1 MIVLLNLLSAIVVV
15 GGIVLS
21 AKLRKL
27 WPLVTAAV
35 FTILYSF
42 FQPSYMPKGTVQ
54 RAELPPFEQSEAQIQ
69 DRALKPQDGSVY
81 DARREQKIKDG
92 LPFIEK
98 GEK

>member
-1 MIVLLNLLSAIVVV
+1 MIVLLNLLTIIVVLLGV
-15 GGIVLS
+15 FFSV
-21 AKLRKL
+21 KMKKL
-27 WPLVTAAV
+27 WPIATAASLV
-35 FTILYSF
+35 IVYSF

-54 RAELPPFEQSEAQIQ
+54 RTELPAFEQSEAQIQ

-98 GEK
+98 